1 MRYTFGETMR
11 TLNEKPVQ
19 RAANVPLREILRHWR
34 RVRGQSQ
41 LELSLVAGVS
51 QRHLSF
57 IESGRS
63 QPSRQMVLDI
73 AHALNMPLR
82 ETNLLLSAA
91 GFASYYPES
100 DWGAQELAPVRKAL
114 ERMLQQHEPW
124 PAVVMDRHWNV
135 LMTNTAAP
143 RFFNSFID
151 LEQRT
156 GPRNILHLM
165 FDPEGLR
172 PFIANWEVTAKSLF
186 QRVYR
191 ESLGGIIDEKTRSLL
206 RDLANYPDVTPDWKM
221 PDDTPQPQD
230 LPMLP
235 VSFVRD
241 GRKLN
246 YFSMISTLGTP
257 QSVTAQELRIECLF
271 PADEETENGSIP

>member
-1 MRYTFGETMR
+1 MP
-11 TLNEKPVQ
+11 TLNEQ
-19 RAANVPLREILRHWR
+19 SLHRATNVPLREILRHWR

-57 IESGRS
+57 IESGRT
-63 QPSRQMVLDI
+63 QPSRQMVLNI

-82 ETNLLLSAA
+82 ETNILLSAA

-100 DWGAQELAPVRKAL
+100 DWRAQELAPVRRAL
-114 ERMLQQHEPW
+114 ERVLRQHEPW

-143 RFFNSFID
+143 RFFNSFVD
-151 LEQRT
+151 LEQRK

-191 ESLGGIIDEKTRSLL
+191 ECLGGVIDDKTRTLL
-206 RDLANYPDVTPDWKM
+206 RDLASYPDVTSDWKM
-221 PDDTPQPQD
+221 PDDSPPPQD

-257 QSVTAQELRIECLF
+257 QSVTAQEFRIECLF
-271 PADEETENGSIP
+271 PADEETENFSIR